1 MLLFISL
8 LWNTSAQ
15 RGNSTKMLQ
24 YCVFPLLPLFHIS
37 SGMVYSRRGEN
48 PCDAAWR
55 MWVTVGQISRYLTSS
70 PFVMDNLGPVQHVA
84 IWLIWFTL
92 RETGGGKHQEFPGE
106 WKTWFILCKR
116 KILSEFG
123 RSASDTADLWMKGW
137 VCAFSCYCQCRCDS
151 NCFTSSCL

>member
-15 RGNSTKMLQ
+15 RGNSTKMWQ

-92 RETGGGKHQEFPGE
+92 RETGGGKQQEFPGE
-106 WKTWFILCKR
+106 HPRRMENMVYTVQTENTFRIWTVSLWYSRPMDEGLSLCFFMLLSMPLWF
-116 KILSEFG
+116 
-123 RSASDTADLWMKGW
+123 
-137 VCAFSCYCQCRCDS
+137 
-151 NCFTSSCL
+151 